1 MKYVIGVD
9 LGTSAVKLLLVNK
22 PGEVVLQVSKSYP
35 LIQERS
41 GWSEQNPDDWVKVT
55 ISGLKELLHQF
66 AGDPEDIEGISFSGQ
81 MHGLV
86 LLDENLEVLRNA
98 ILWNDTRTTEECREI
113 EERVGKE
120 RLLEITKNPALEGF
134 TLPKLLWVK
143 KHEPHLYQKAGA
155 CVLPKD
161 YVRFKLTG
169 KLHMDYSDAAGT
181 LLMNV
186 PEKTWSREIGERVG
200 VDMRLCPPLIDSVD
214 EVGTVTPEITKE
226 TGLSP
231 ATRVFA
237 GGADNA
243 CGAIGAGILKEGK
256 TLVSIGTSGV
266 VLTYEKDGTKDFG
279 GKVHYFNHGA
289 PDAFYTM
296 GVTLAAG
303 YSLSWLKEVLAN
315 DGDFD
320 ELLNGIDRIPAGA
333 DGLLFTPY
341 IAGERTPHADAL
353 IRGSWIGLDS
363 SHQKEHLVRSVLEG
377 ITFSLNE
384 SVEMFRAHG
393 KKVDQVISIGGGAKN
408 ETWLQMQA
416 DIFGAKVVKLKSE
429 QGPGMGAAMLAAA
442 GCGWF
447 ESLSECAE
455 QFVKEERVY
464 EPIPENVKK
473 YRQLFRIYRE
483 IYPATSGLS
492 RQLQAFRH
500 GG

>member
-1 MKYVIGVD
+1 
-9 LGTSAVKLLLVNK
+9 
-22 PGEVVLQVSKSYP
+22 
-35 LIQERS
+35 
-41 GWSEQNPDDWVKVT
+41 
-55 ISGLKELLHQF
+55 
-66 AGDPEDIEGISFSGQ
+66 
-81 MHGLV
+81 
-86 LLDENLEVLRNA
+86 
-98 ILWNDTRTTEECREI
+98 
-113 EERVGKE
+113 
-120 RLLEITKNPALEGF
+120 
-134 TLPKLLWVK
+134 
-143 KHEPHLYQKAGA
+143 
-155 CVLPKD
+155 
-161 YVRFKLTG
+161 
-169 KLHMDYSDAAGT
+169 
-181 LLMNV
+181 
-186 PEKTWSREIGERVG
+186 
-200 VDMRLCPPLIDSVD
+200 MRLCPPLVDSVD
-214 EVGTVTPEITKE
+214 EVGTVTPEIAKE

-289 PDAFYTM
+289 PGAFYTM

-303 YSLSWLKEVLAN
+303 YSLSWLKEVFAN
-315 DGDFD
+315 DEDFD
-320 ELLNGIDRIPAGA
+320 DLLNGIDRIPPGA
-333 DGLLFTPY
+333 NGLLFTPY

-447 ESLSECAE
+447 ASLSECAE
-455 QFVKEERVY
+455 QFVKAEQVY
-464 EPIPENVKK
+464 EPVPENVKK

-483 IYPATSGLS
+483 IYPATSGMS

>member
-41 GWSEQNPDDWVKVT
+41 GWSEQNPDDWVKAT

-155 CVLPKD
+155 FVLPKD

-315 DGDFD
+315 NGDFD

-384 SVEMFRAHG
+384 SVEMFRANG